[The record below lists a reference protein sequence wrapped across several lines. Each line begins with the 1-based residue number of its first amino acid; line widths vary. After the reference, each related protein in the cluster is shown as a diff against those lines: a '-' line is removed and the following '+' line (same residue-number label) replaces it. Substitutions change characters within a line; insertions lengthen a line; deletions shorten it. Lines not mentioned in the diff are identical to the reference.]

1 MRFSNKVRA
10 IIFILV
16 LATSTYIGFLLG
28 NTFCAV
34 DNKQNC
40 NFELTIYI
48 EEDEYVL
55 DALKSGQLTFFNTID
70 TITRDVKEDISKFDL
85 DKEKFINLL
94 TKVEVDVHNQE
105 LQA

>member
-1 MRFSNKVRA
+1 MRFSNKVRV

-48 EEDEYVL
+48 AVINVVGFAGVGILLNLAEKSITEWNQNSEEE
-55 DALKSGQLTFFNTID
+55 
-70 TITRDVKEDISKFDL
+70 
-85 DKEKFINLL
+85 
-94 TKVEVDVHNQE
+94 
-105 LQA
+105 